1 MSHKISGLRPSVFI
15 SSTFA
20 DFYEERKLISDYLN
34 TVQCNVNA
42 IDIQPA
48 SNTSVASRIKQGI
61 EHSDFIILLIG
72 NRYGSILPKMTG
84 SEEKSITHW
93 EYELAIEL
101 NKPICVYFN
110 PKSQFYDD
118 IDIKKARLDNFKEDL
133 ESKHNPG
140 YFYSK
145 EELLKKLPSAMI
157 SMYREIADNLAD
169 NLDDLSAQLSRLKY
183 DNRQLNNYNERL
195 ENTNKKYQKQI
206 IKDSINLERLND
218 LEDKTLYKDDQNYAL
233 YMATKGFFN

>member
-34 TVQCNVNA
+34 TVQCDVNA

-48 SNTSVASRIKQGI
+48 SNTNVASRIKQGI
-61 EHSDFIILLIG
+61 ENSDFIILLIG

-145 EELLKKLPSAMI
+145 EELLNKLPSTMI
-157 SMYREIADNLAD
+157 SMYREIAY
-169 NLDDLSAQLSRLKY
+169 DLSSKLSISEY
-183 DNRQLNNYNERL
+183 NNRQLNDNNKRL
-195 ENTNKKYQKQI
+195 ENTNKKHQKQS
-206 IKDSINLERLND
+206 IKDSTNLERLND